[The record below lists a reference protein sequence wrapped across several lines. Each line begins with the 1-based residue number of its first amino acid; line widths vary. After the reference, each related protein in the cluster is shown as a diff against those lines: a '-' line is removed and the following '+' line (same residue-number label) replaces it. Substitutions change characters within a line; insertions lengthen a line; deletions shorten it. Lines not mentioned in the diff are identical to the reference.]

1 MSNEKIVRR
10 MNKKEFVLKAIHTLR
25 KPPYFGI
32 HVVFSGFNEAFR
44 SYYEEDP
51 IAEVEKLVAD
61 KVVVRQ
67 PVKGGVMLYDYD
79 EYQKNR
85 KFSAG
90 KGKKEAEDVLKKIL
104 G

>member
-1 MSNEKIVRR
+1 M
-10 MNKKEFVLKAIHTLR
+10 R

-79 EYQKNR
+79 EYQKIES
-85 KFSAG
+85 FPSG
-90 KGKKEAEDVLKKIL
+90 KEKRGRRRSKKIL